1 MNRGS
6 TCGFLVSAFDRAPCR
21 AGDVTSFRPRPA
33 YTSSFVPRRVR
44 SGAGPGLTS
53 FQTPK
58 RFSSPS
64 SRGWQCIDVG
74 FLGGLEETIELLI
87 ATAAVVPIFK
97 RFNLSPVLAF
107 LSAGVVLGPHGLRVI
122 TDVADISQIADIGVL
137 FLLFE
142 MGLELSFDRLRKL
155 RIYAFGLG
163 TLQMA
168 CTSAVLAGGALFMG
182 AGISEALVVGSSLSL
197 SSSAFVL
204 QLLAERK
211 EQATRYATAAY
222 GILLLQD
229 IAVVPLLVLVP
240 LLSTTEWTG
249 FREIEGLFLAV
260 AATAAKAIVAVLG
273 VVVIGGTVLRPVFRF
288 VSESRS
294 SEAFT
299 SVVLATVLGAG
310 LVTDEL
316 GLSMTL
322 GAFIAG
328 VLLSESSYR
337 SKIKVDI
344 EPFRGLLLGLFFIT
358 TGMSMDISVFAEQP
372 LEITALIVS
381 LIGVKA
387 SILALLSLPFK
398 LTTAES
404 TKLGLILGQ
413 GGEFGFVIFA
423 LANKL
428 GFLPDD
434 VNKILVVVIVSSMA
448 LTPVL
453 AEAGARMAPI
463 IQDSLPASETET
475 GEEVVIPSQTLLQKD
490 VVIVV
495 GYGAVG
501 KVVVDMLTRKFIP
514 FIVIDR
520 NEDLIRDASVKGLPC
535 VCADAEKPEFIREAG
550 VSSPTAVVLTM
561 NSAHIS
567 IDVVAN
573 IRLEILEVPVYV
585 RAHDIENMKQL
596 SNLGVV
602 ATYPETFETSLLLG
616 QRVLRGYGIA
626 SQDAKAIAKVLRN
639 EWVGEEIEEDYSV
652 GKDAS
657 PADGVDSN
665 HEEPAELV
673 VAESEKQHDHQSDQR
688 K

>member
-1 MNRGS
+1 MERGS
-6 TCGFLVSAFDRAPCR
+6 VCGFSVAVVDRAPCR
-21 AGDVTSFRPRPA
+21 VGAGTSFRPRLENTYA
-33 YTSSFVPRRVR
+33 SSFVPRRVR
-44 SGAGPGLTS
+44 WPGLSS
-53 FQTPK
+53 FQVPT
-58 RFSSPS
+58 RGSSRP

-87 ATAAVVPIFK
+87 ATAVVVPIFK
-97 RFNLSPVLAF
+97 RLNLSPILGF
-107 LSAGVVLGPHGLRVI
+107 LSAGVALGPHGLRVI

-142 MGLELSFDRLRKL
+142 MGLELSIDRLRKL
-155 RIYAFGLG
+155 RVYAFGLG

-168 CTSAVLAGGALFMG
+168 FTSAALAAGALFMG

-240 LLSTTEWTG
+240 LLSTTEWSG
-249 FREIEGLFLAV
+249 FREIEGLFVAV
-260 AATAAKAIVAVLG
+260 AATAAKALAAVVG
-273 VVVIGGTVLRPVFRF
+273 VVVVGGTVLRPVFRF

-299 SVVLATVLGAG
+299 SVVLGTVLGAG
-310 LVTDEL
+310 LVTDAL

-358 TGMSMDISVFAEQP
+358 TGMSMDLSVFAEQP
-372 LEITALIVS
+372 VEITALIVS

-387 SILALLSLPFK
+387 STLALLSLPFN

-448 LTPVL
+448 LTPAM
-453 AEAGARMAPI
+453 AEAGAR
-463 IQDSLPASETET
+463 L
-475 GEEVVIPSQTLLQKD
+475 
-490 VVIVV
+490 
-495 GYGAVG
+495 
-501 KVVVDMLTRKFIP
+501 
-514 FIVIDR
+514 
-520 NEDLIRDASVKGLPC
+520 
-535 VCADAEKPEFIREAG
+535 
-550 VSSPTAVVLTM
+550 
-561 NSAHIS
+561 
-567 IDVVAN
+567 
-573 IRLEILEVPVYV
+573 V
-585 RAHDIENMKQL
+585 RAAL
-596 SNLGVV
+596 
-602 ATYPETFETSLLLG
+602 
-616 QRVLRGYGIA
+616 
-626 SQDAKAIAKVLRN
+626 
-639 EWVGEEIEEDYSV
+639 
-652 GKDAS
+652 
-657 PADGVDSN
+657 
-665 HEEPAELV
+665 
-673 VAESEKQHDHQSDQR
+673 
-688 K
+688 